1 MERRRVFIKG
11 PVVVLFLA
19 SVLFVCSLTGV
30 FTAPQQTAAA
40 PQAAGGQGQ
49 LATIQQ
55 YCVACHNDRAKVAGL
70 SFEGITPESIVQRA
84 EVFEK
89 AVRKMRG
96 RVMPPPGARQPGG
109 AAVDSLVAYLENT
122 LDRAETQAH
131 VPDRV
136 VLHRL
141 NRKEYT
147 NAVRDLLAVDFDAAE
162 VLPADDVAEGFDNI
176 AAALQVS
183 PSFIEQYVIAARG
196 VAVKA
201 IGRPDARPGGWTFR
215 AGPGNQLTH
224 VPGLPLGTRGGILAK
239 VDLPSDGDYVVD
251 VADMATHI
259 WGNGMEFENPLVV
272 TLDNKIVY
280 ETVIGGEEDMK
291 QYDQVQNGALDRV
304 NARLKKIRFFAPAGP
319 HNIGVTFKR
328 RTFAESDDQLQVSA
342 PGGGQDRLYRVSS
355 FQLQG
360 PFDANGIG
368 ATPSRERI
376 FICRPDATP
385 APAARR
391 TAGAASQP
399 ARPPDGDAQEAC
411 ARQIITS
418 LARRAYR
425 RAVSDDDVNELLQ
438 YYRDGVKDGAGFEA
452 GIRSAITG
460 LLASPFFLY
469 RGEHVPAGLRSG
481 ERYAISDLE
490 LASNLSFFLW
500 NSIPDEELLQ
510 LGISGKLSDPAVLD
524 TQVRRMLAD
533 RRSITLASNFLHQW
547 LDMKRLDEI
556 VPDSAVFP
564 YASGRSDPREDFRTE
579 LTLFADSL
587 FREDRSVIDL
597 LRARHTFL
605 NERIALHYGI
615 TDVKGDRFQRVE
627 LEQSARWGLLGKGAV
642 LMAAAYPNR
651 TSPVLRGAF
660 ILKHIQGVPPA
671 NPPPNVPTL
680 DEKDIGTTKALT
692 VREMIAKHRSNP
704 TCASCHAVM
713 DPLGLALE
721 NFDATGMWRDRDR
734 YAGAAIDSTGELP
747 DGTPIKGPDDLREA
761 LLRRPEQFAQTFTE
775 GLLTYATGR
784 KLEYY
789 DMPTVRRIVHAAAG
803 TDYRFSS
810 LVQAVVRSDQFR
822 MRRVPAPAGP
832 GESSTAQ

>member
-1 MERRRVFIKG
+1 MTSVPTRSNL
-11 PVVVLFLA
+11 VLFA
-19 SVLFVCSLTGV
+19 GVLFVCSLRGV
-30 FTAPQQTAAA
+30 FTAPQQTTAVA
-40 PQAAGGQGQ
+40 QVAGAQGQ
-49 LATIQQ
+49 LATLQQ

-70 SFEGITPESIVQRA
+70 SLDGTTPESIGERA

-96 RVMPPPGARQPGG
+96 RVMPPPGARQPEP
-109 AAVDSLVAYLENT
+109 AAVDSLVAYLEDA
-122 LDRAETQAH
+122 LDRTATQAH
-131 VPDRV
+131 VPDGV

-147 NAVRDLLAVDFDAAE
+147 NAVRDLLAVDFDASE

-176 AAALQVS
+176 ATALQVS
-183 PSFIEQYVIAARG
+183 PSFIEQYVIAARA

-201 IGRPDARPGGWTFR
+201 VGRPDARPGGWTFR
-215 AGPGNQLTH
+215 AGPGTQLTH

-239 VDLPSDGDYVVD
+239 VDLPSDGEYVVD

-291 QYDQVQNGALDRV
+291 LYDQVQNGALDRV
-304 NARLKKIRFFAPAGP
+304 NARLKKIRFFASAGP

-328 RTFAESDDQLQVSA
+328 RTFAESDDQLQMFA

-360 PFDANGIG
+360 PFNAKGIG

-376 FICRPDATP
+376 FTCHPDTAPSPTLQRP
-385 APAARR
+385 
-391 TAGAASQP
+391 ASTGNQP
-399 ARPPDGDAQEAC
+399 SRPPDGDAQEAC
-411 ARQIITS
+411 ARQVIAS
-418 LARRAYR
+418 LAKRAYR
-425 RAVSDDDVNELLQ
+425 RPVSDDDVNELLQ
-438 YYRDGVKDGAGFEA
+438 YYRDGVKDAGFEA
-452 GIRSAITG
+452 GVRSAITG

-469 RGEHVPAGLRSG
+469 RAEHVPTGLRSG
-481 ERYAISDLE
+481 ERYAISDVE

-500 NSIPDEELLQ
+500 NSIPDDELLQ

-524 TQVRRMLAD
+524 TQVRRLLAD
-533 RRSITLASNFLHQW
+533 RRSVTLASNFLHQW
-547 LDMKRLDEI
+547 LDMKRLEEI

-579 LTLFADSL
+579 LTLFADSI
-587 FREDRSVIDL
+587 FKEDRSVVDL
-597 LRARHTFL
+597 LRAKHTFV

-615 TDVKGDRFQRVE
+615 TDVKGDRFQRVD

-734 YAGAAIDSTGELP
+734 YAGAAIDSSGELP
-747 DGTPIKGPDDLREA
+747 DGTPIKGPDDLRDA

-775 GLLTYATGR
+775 GLLTYAAGR

-789 DMPTVRRIVHAAAG
+789 DMPTVRRIVREAAG
-803 TDYRFSS
+803 SDYRFSS

-822 MRRVPAPAGP
+822 MRRVPAPAVAAP
-832 GESSTAQ
+832 SSTAQ